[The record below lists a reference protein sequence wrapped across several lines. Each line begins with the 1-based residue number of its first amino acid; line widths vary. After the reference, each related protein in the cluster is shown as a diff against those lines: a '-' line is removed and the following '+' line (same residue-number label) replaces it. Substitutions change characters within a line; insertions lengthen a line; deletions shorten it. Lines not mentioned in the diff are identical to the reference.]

1 MFNSLGA
8 EKTILPQASLQA
20 TEKRTA
26 MPVPAMVAENVVRK
40 CGSWGPDFFNES
52 IAVFP
57 CRFLSTIMDRR
68 LSHAW
73 R

>member
-1 MFNSLGA
+1 MFNRRGA
-8 EKTILPQASLQA
+8 EKTILPQASLQT

-26 MPVPAMVAENVVRK
+26 MPVPAMLAENLVRK
-40 CGSWGPDFFNES
+40 FGSWGPDFFNES
-52 IAVFP
+52 IAVLP
-57 CRFLSTIMDRR
+57 CRFLSTIMERR